1 MKKLSYFVF
10 GFALII
16 LIITLVVNFYYSKPL
31 EEFVLLATVNI
42 TDRLGFDVNG
52 SELSFG
58 KVMPGG
64 SSSRIVTFTN
74 GYSFPVLV
82 KMTSEG
88 TIKDLLSYPEI
99 VYVESGEKKRIGFSV
114 FAEETPEGY
123 YEGEVKFEVTSTS
136 RIKDIF
142 G

>member
-1 MKKLSYFVF
+1 MKKLAYFIF

-16 LIITLVVNFYYSKPL
+16 FIITLAVNFYFSKPL
-31 EEFVLLATVNI
+31 EEFVLPATVNI

-64 SSSRIVTFTN
+64 SSSRIVMFTN
-74 GYSFPVLV
+74 GYSFPVIV
-82 KMTSEG
+82 KITSEG
-88 TIKDLLSYPEI
+88 TIKNMLSYPEI
-99 VYVESGEKKRIGFSV
+99 VYVESGEEKKIGFSV
-114 FAEETPEGY
+114 FVEESPFGC
-123 YEGEVKFEVTSTS
+123 YEGEVKFEVTPAS